1 MPRDPRVFLWDAHSA
16 TVAILEFVAGKTVA
30 DYSSDRLLRSA
41 VERQFEIIG
50 EALNQLCKIEPDWAE
65 RIPDF
70 PQIVAFRNL
79 LIHGY
84 ASVNDVTVWNTI
96 ESSLPAL
103 HKTLANLLN
112 D

>member
-16 TVAILEFVAGKTVA
+16 VEAILEFVAGKTFA
-30 DYSSDRLLRSA
+30 DYSADRLLRSA

-50 EALNQLCKIEPDWAE
+50 EALNQLYKIEPAWAE
-65 RIPDF
+65 RIPQA

-84 ASVNDVTVWNTI
+84 ASVND
-96 ESSLPAL
+96 
-103 HKTLANLLN
+103 
-112 D
+112 